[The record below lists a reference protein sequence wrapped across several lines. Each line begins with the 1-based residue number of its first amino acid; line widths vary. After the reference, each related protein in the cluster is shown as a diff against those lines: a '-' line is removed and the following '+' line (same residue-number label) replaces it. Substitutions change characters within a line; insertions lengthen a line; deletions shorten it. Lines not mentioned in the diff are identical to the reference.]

1 MGTFDSFYL
10 KMPLADIKLAWVIG
24 CSIIAILSYLLY
36 REKEEV
42 FNGSS
47 SEVE

>member
-24 CSIIAILSYLLY
+24 CDIIAVLPYSLY

-42 FNGSS
+42 FTISS
-47 SEVE
+47 NEIE